1 MITIDGGTGVILNNG
16 VEMASEK
23 MVDEWRTTT
32 SQDNG
37 SGTNVVD
44 EYWERND
51 TLFSLIGKSMTESS
65 GVFSFP
71 LTGIYVIRA
80 AINFYSGNGAMSYQ
94 GCIID
99 GTTDNGSSY
108 SQLANNYAST
118 SGTNYYTNAT
128 AQAVFDV
135 TDISTHK
142 VRMKTNFP
150 GTGTLQ
156 GSSTY
161 QRTCFNFTRIG
172 NT

>member
-1 MITIDGGTGVILNNG
+1 MITIDGGTGIILHNG
-16 VEMASEK
+16 VEVASEK
-23 MVDEWRTTT
+23 MVDEWRPTT

-37 SGTNVVD
+37 SGNHVVD

-51 TLFSLIGKSMTESS
+51 NNFSLIGKSMTESS

-71 LTGIYVIRA
+71 ITGLFLIRG
-80 AINFYSGNGAMSYQ
+80 AINFFSGNGSMSYQ

-99 GTTDNGSSY
+99 ATTDNGSNNNVIS
-108 SQLANNYAST
+108 NNYAST
-118 SGTNYYTNAT
+118 GATNYYTNAT

-150 GTGTLQ
+150 GTGTIL

-161 QRTCFNFTRIG
+161 QRTCISFTRIG